1 MRQTFLYNIVLIYV
15 IVIVYVLYNIVY
27 ILITRLFLEL
37 VGKTLEP

>member
-1 MRQTFLYNIVLIYV
+1 MRQPFLYNTVLIYI

-37 VGKTLEP
+37 VEKTLEP

>member
-1 MRQTFLYNIVLIYV
+1 MRQPFLYNIVLIYI

-37 VGKTLEP
+37 VEKTLEP

>member
-1 MRQTFLYNIVLIYV
+1 MRQPFLYNIVLIYI

>member
-37 VGKTLEP
+37 VEKTLEP